1 MREWKNRANT
11 GIRPYLTYF
20 YALNVGTGDH
30 ARQVRVYGQDTPV
43 SVL

>member
-1 MREWKNRANT
+1 MEKQGEHGGSPLPHVFFHAMT
-11 GIRPYLTYF
+11 VGI
-20 YALNVGTGDH
+20 GDH